1 MTDKKNIINPDEDFE
16 LEGLSNFVEDL
27 NKEGDSPSLNKEQ
40 NDIDSILDSGE
51 EIPSFLSSDD
61 SDELNLDDL
70 NLNADDNDEF
80 EFDTNND
87 EFDTNEFDLS
97 SIDSVEENKN
107 ISDEDNISSEEFKN
121 LVESS
126 NSDDNEF
133 TFDSQDNDLDLSGI
147 TEMDVTN
154 DKDLFESDDWE
165 KEEKNNT
172 TDVDDD
178 LSAIDNFEFETT
190 HDDFNVSDDSKKDDF
205 SNTFDNFEEDFDDKK
220 LEDIDFE
227 SLPSNS
233 FESEVNQHSNS
244 ASNSSDEDE
253 FDNTDNDL
261 AEAWG
266 NETVDDENEHFNNA
280 ELDTLLDE
288 DTDSN
293 ASIVPVP
300 VPVKEGLF
308 SKIKNKFSK
317 KPKDEPKDE
326 DDDSN
331 LKASRNDDESSYIN
345 LDSDL
350 DNDRNDSLLS
360 DEDEANKI
368 EEENN
373 KKAKKGN
380 IIKLSVLAVVIAAIA
395 GGTYY
400 IKNNNSNGFGLGTDD
415 GLANNDLP
423 IQKTVNTKND
433 NKFNDS
439 SLAGN
444 NVVGTPNSGSSL
456 NSLQVT
462 DLKKEILAQ
471 VNADRTAMEQRILAL
486 EKENGVLKNVI
497 NQVQTSIDPD
507 QINRFKIEFNDL
519 NSKTKQL
526 EVQFGDDQSA
536 NKVMATNFFAV
547 VKKLNEDIQDVKNT
561 TARQDSLDEQTK
573 RIDNTFKQLV
583 KVKDKAAEDNL
594 TYRVDLI
601 EKRMKFRNPNGDR
614 TFEDKNNVR
623 KVLSEGLFEGDTVK
637 QEQPIPD
644 VKYKYGFVGMIEGV
658 IYLKNQ
664 SGDIKDFKVGDV
676 LPGYGEVLKIN
687 DNGSVETE
695 KLGTVSFK

>member
-87 EFDTNEFDLS
+87 EFDNNEFDLS

-126 NSDDNEF
+126 NSDDNDF

-154 DKDLFESDDWE
+154 DKDLLESDEWD
-165 KEEKNNT
+165 KEEKTNE
-172 TDVDDD
+172 TDLDD
-178 LSAIDNFEFETT
+178 LSAIDNFEFETN
-190 HDDFNVSDDSKKDDF
+190 DDFNVPDDSKKDDF

-233 FESEVNQHSNS
+233 FDSEDNQHSNTTS
-244 ASNSSDEDE
+244 SSSDEDE
-253 FDNTDNDL
+253 FDNTDDDL

-266 NETVDDENEHFNNA
+266 NETVDNEDEQFNNA

-293 ASIVPVP
+293 SSIVPVP
-300 VPVKEGLF
+300 VPVKEGFF
-308 SKIKNKFSK
+308 SKFKNKFSK
-317 KPKDEPKDE
+317 KPKDEQKDE
-326 DDDSN
+326 DDDLN

-345 LDSDL
+345 LDSNL

-360 DEDEANKI
+360 DEDEANEI

-373 KKAKKGN
+373 RKAKKGN

-400 IKNNNSNGFGLGTDD
+400 IKNNNSNGFGLETDD
-415 GLANNDLP
+415 SLANNDLP

-433 NKFNDS
+433 NKFNDT

-444 NVVGTPNSGSSL
+444 NAVGTPNSGSSL
-456 NSLQVT
+456 NSLQVA

-471 VNADRTAMEQRILAL
+471 VTADKTAMEQRISAL

-526 EVQFGDDQSA
+526 EVQFDDDQSA
-536 NKVMATNFFAV
+536 NKVMANNFFAV

>member
-27 NKEGDSPSLNKEQ
+27 NKEGESPSLNRDQ
-40 NDIDSILDSGE
+40 DDIDSILDSGE
-51 EIPSFLSSDD
+51 ELPSFLSSDD
-61 SDELNLDDL
+61 NDELNLDDL
-70 NLNADDNDEF
+70 NLESNDDEF
-80 EFDTNND
+80 EFESND
-87 EFDTNEFDLS
+87 DFDLS
-97 SIDSVEENKN
+97 SIDSVEDNKN

-126 NSDDNEF
+126 SDSDEF
-133 TFDSQDNDLDLSGI
+133 SFDSKDDDSDLDLSGI
-147 TEMDVTN
+147 TEMN
-154 DKDLFESDDWE
+154 ISQDKDLFESENEWDKDNTVNQSDDE
-165 KEEKNNT
+165 
-172 TDVDDD
+172 D
-178 LSAIDNFEFETT
+178 LAVIDQFEFETPV
-190 HDDFNVSDDSKKDDF
+190 DEFNVSDDLNKDDL
-205 SNTFDNFEEDFDDKK
+205 NDGFDNFDEDLDDKK
-220 LEDIDFE
+220 IEDIDFDN
-227 SLPSNS
+227 LPSSN
-233 FESEVNQHSNS
+233 FESDTHENNS
-244 ASNSSDEDE
+244 LDEDE
-253 FDNTDNDL
+253 FESTDNEL

-266 NETVDDENEHFNNA
+266 NDSDSDNNFSSDD
-280 ELDTLLDE
+280 LDTLLE
-288 DTDSN
+288 EPDTSVMP
-293 ASIVPVP
+293 VPVP
-300 VPVKEGLF
+300 VPVKESFF

-317 KPKDEPKDE
+317 KNKEQEVEE
-326 DDDSN
+326 DDNLN
-331 LKASRNDDESSYIN
+331 LKASRDDDDSSYMN
-345 LDSDL
+345 LDSNL
-350 DNDRNDSLLS
+350 DNNRDDDDSLLS

-373 KKAKKGN
+373 RKAKKGN
-380 IIKLSVLAVVIAAIA
+380 IIKLSALAVIIAAVA
-395 GGTYY
+395 GGAYY
-400 IKNNNSNGFGLGTDD
+400 YNNHETGFGLEDD
-415 GLANNDLP
+415 MANNDLP
-423 IQKTVNTKND
+423 VQKPVKSNNGD
-433 NKFNDS
+433 MSNLNNAN
-439 SLAGN
+439 LAGN
-444 NVVGTPNSGSSL
+444 NTGIASTGSSM
-456 NSLQVT
+456 NALQVA

-471 VNADRTAMEQRILAL
+471 INSDKTAMEQRISSL
-486 EKENGVLKNVI
+486 EKENSVLKNVI

-526 EVQFGDDQSA
+526 EVQFNDDQSA

-547 VKKLNEDIQDVKNT
+547 VKKLNEDIQEVKNT

-644 VKYKYGFVGMIEGV
+644 VKYKYTFVGMIEGV
-658 IYLKNQ
+658 IYLK
-664 SGDIKDFKVGDV
+664 SDAGLKDFKVGDV

>member
-87 EFDTNEFDLS
+87 EFDSNEFDLS

-126 NSDDNEF
+126 NSDDNDF

-147 TEMDVTN
+147 TEMDVTS
-154 DKDLFESDDWE
+154 DKDLLESDEWE
-165 KEEKNNT
+165 KEEKTNE
-172 TDVDDD
+172 TDLDD
-178 LSAIDNFEFETT
+178 LSAIDNFEFDTN
-190 HDDFNVSDDSKKDDF
+190 DDFNVPDDSKKDDF

-233 FESEVNQHSNS
+233 FNSEDNQHSNTT
-244 ASNSSDEDE
+244 ANSSDEDE
-253 FDNTDNDL
+253 FDNTDDDL

-266 NETVDDENEHFNNA
+266 NETVDNENDQFNNA

-288 DTDSN
+288 DADSN
-293 ASIVPVP
+293 PSIVPVP
-300 VPVKEGLF
+300 VPVKENFF

-317 KPKDEPKDE
+317 KPKDEQKDE
-326 DDDSN
+326 DDDLN

-350 DNDRNDSLLS
+350 DNDRNNSLLS

-373 KKAKKGN
+373 RKAKKGN
-380 IIKLSVLAVVIAAIA
+380 IIKLSILAVVIAAIA

-400 IKNNNSNGFGLGTDD
+400 VKNNNSNGFGLETDD
-415 GLANNDLP
+415 SLANNDLP

-433 NKFNDS
+433 NKFNDT

-444 NVVGTPNSGSSL
+444 NAVGTPNSGSSL
-456 NSLQVT
+456 NSLQVA

-471 VNADRTAMEQRILAL
+471 VTADKTAMEQRISAL

-526 EVQFGDDQSA
+526 EVQFDDDQSA
-536 NKVMATNFFAV
+536 NKVMANNFFAV